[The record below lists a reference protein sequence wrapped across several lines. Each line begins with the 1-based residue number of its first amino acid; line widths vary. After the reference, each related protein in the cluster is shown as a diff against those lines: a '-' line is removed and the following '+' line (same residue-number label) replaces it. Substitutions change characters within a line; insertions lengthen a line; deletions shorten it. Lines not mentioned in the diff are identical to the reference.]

1 MAKVVKAGD
10 NGFSP
15 KWAKVLAN
23 MNSSFQ
29 GEADAMSEEDL
40 KRVILEAEKSIEEQS
55 KLEEADEALKAAK
68 ENVKAL
74 AGGYRDAAKYQMA
87 KIKYSLFDLARMG
100 K

>member
-40 KRVILEAEKSIEEQS
+40 KRVILESEKSIEEQS

-87 KIKYSLFDLARMG
+87 KIKYCLFDLARMG